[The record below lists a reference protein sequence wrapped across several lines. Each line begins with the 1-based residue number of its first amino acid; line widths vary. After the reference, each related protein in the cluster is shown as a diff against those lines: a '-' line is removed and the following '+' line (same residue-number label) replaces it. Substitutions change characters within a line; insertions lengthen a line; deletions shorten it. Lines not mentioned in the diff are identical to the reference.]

1 MRNTF
6 SKSEDAVTIRALASQ
21 RQIKPVLSPP
31 KGMSGMC
38 SRLSETGQTCAL
50 ASRPRRGRMSIT
62 AGVVSEAN
70 ETCGPPE
77 CGMIVLEEGE
87 HKGHVSR
94 LAHSFHL
101 WTCVASTHGLLMFA
115 LFEDGPLAYG
125 ETAGCV
131 RFALSTSGYG
141 YSPPS
146 ATLA

>member
-1 MRNTF
+1 MRNTS

-21 RQIKPVLSPP
+21 RHVKPVLSPL
-31 KGMSGMC
+31 KGMSSLC
-38 SRLSETGQTCAL
+38 SRLPEAGQACAL

>member
-1 MRNTF
+1 
-6 SKSEDAVTIRALASQ
+6 
-21 RQIKPVLSPP
+21 
-31 KGMSGMC
+31 
-38 SRLSETGQTCAL
+38 
-50 ASRPRRGRMSIT
+50 MSIT

-77 CGMIVLEEGE
+77 CAMIVLEEGE

-131 RFALSTSGYG
+131 RFALSTSGYA

>member
-1 MRNTF
+1 MRNIS

-21 RQIKPVLSPP
+21 RLVKPDLSSPR
-31 KGMSGMC
+31 GRSSLC
-38 SRLSETGQTCAL
+38 SRLLKAGQVCAL

-70 ETCGPPE
+70 ETCGPPK

-87 HKGHVSR
+87 HKGHVLR

>member
-1 MRNTF
+1 MRNTS

-21 RQIKPVLSPP
+21 RHVKPVLSPL
-31 KGMSGMC
+31 KGMSSLC
-38 SRLSETGQTCAL
+38 SRLPKAGQVYAL
-50 ASRPRRGRMSIT
+50 ASRLRRGRMSIT

-115 LFEDGPLAYG
+115 LFEDRPLAYG

-131 RFALSTSGYG
+131 RFTLSTSGYG

>member
-1 MRNTF
+1 MPRLRHRGGGEILPQRVKTL
-6 SKSEDAVTIRALASQ
+6 SPSE
-21 RQIKPVLSPP
+21 LSPP
-31 KGMSGMC
+31 KGMSSLC
-38 SRLSETGQTCAL
+38 SRLPEAGQACAL